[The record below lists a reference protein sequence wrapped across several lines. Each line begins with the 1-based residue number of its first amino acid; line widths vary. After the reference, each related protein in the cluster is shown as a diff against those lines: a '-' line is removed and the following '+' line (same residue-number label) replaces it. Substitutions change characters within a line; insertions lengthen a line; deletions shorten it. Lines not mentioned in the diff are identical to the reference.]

1 MTFILFIGW
10 VLVVFMVSDL
20 VGSALRLG
28 LVASSAGAAPRQA
41 PGESEPVSP
50 LDFVHS
56 TLLGFSVLW
65 VVLSGAYALGVAT
78 QPAIVSV
85 LGCSALAAAAVLRG
99 SALGWARSRM
109 RFWLLLALVAVLA
122 SCVTPTFEENDD
134 PEYFFFIDKLL
145 ETGSVTEYFSGR
157 RPITLGGWTFLQA
170 VFSAGPAGVSY
181 VASLDAVVGSIL
193 FLFGALLL
201 GMGFWTAPVAAL
213 TATLVVQPF
222 QLNLGTALA
231 MSGMSALLISLS
243 LPNSSLRSFFIPFG
257 LSVMAVTMRPQIA
270 LIAFVAAAFALWQ
283 NRDRSWIALGAALLV
298 IPSLWILI
306 FYNDTGL
313 LPLSSAAGY
322 NPHYGQIFHEQPLSL
337 SWLLSQ
343 VVVLWQEQTPVITVT
358 FLAILAC
365 VGQSVA
371 GRHATVRTEF
381 RVLGAFSI
389 AAAATVVIMI
399 AKIGPLGVNL
409 RRYYIPIIDA
419 FLYVFLIRSCIHVYR
434 NRLVRLLRFEALPLV
449 VTSAAL
455 VMAMVLQQEVP
466 FEGRAGAKLSL
477 PAESSGRICA
487 PVLTPEERRAVE
499 QLSAGN
505 GFVPAAMDCL
515 VGSFPITPKL
525 MMSDLFA
532 STHGDY
538 FDIDWDVE
546 KILTWLRK
554 QDIDKLV
561 YLENDVTSNFGA
573 AQFQHRL
580 KELKP
585 QSPEIN
591 GSPENT
597 VSPEVAQFIG
607 GYTYA
612 LKGIEIHKKLAEYC
626 RSKRMPIRDAQG
638 PLVIVDVKDCRRN
651 EASTTHPLT
660 GKAL

>member
-1 MTFILFIGW
+1 MTFVLFIGW

-41 PGESEPVSP
+41 PGESEPASP

-99 SALGWARSRM
+99 SAIGWARSRM

-122 SCVTPTFEENDD
+122 SCVTLTFNGNDD

-145 ETGSVTEYFSGR
+145 ETGSVTEYFSQR
-157 RPITLGGWTFLQA
+157 RPLTLGGWTFLQA
-170 VFSAGPAGVSY
+170 IFSAGPAGLSY

-201 GMGFWTAPVAAL
+201 GVGFWTAPLAAL
-213 TATLVVQPF
+213 TAALVVQPF
-222 QLNLGTALA
+222 QVNLGTALA
-231 MSGMSALLISLS
+231 MSGMSALLIGLS
-243 LPNSSLRSFFIPFG
+243 LPGSAPKNFFIPFA

-322 NPHYGQIFHEQPLSL
+322 NPHYGEIFHEPPISL

-343 VVVLWQEQTPVITVT
+343 FVALWQEQTPVIIVT
-358 FLAILAC
+358 FVAILAC
-365 VGQSVA
+365 AGLSVA
-371 GRHATVRTEF
+371 GRDATVRTEF
-381 RVLGAFSI
+381 RVLGAFSL

-399 AKIGPLGVNL
+399 AKIGPLGVGL

-434 NRLVRLLRFEALPLV
+434 NGLGRLIRFEALPLV

-455 VMAMVLQQEVP
+455 VMAMVLQQEVVD
-466 FEGRAGAKLSL
+466 EGRAAKLSL
-477 PAESSGRICA
+477 PEESSGRICA
-487 PVLTPEERRAVE
+487 PVLTPEERRTAE
-499 QLSAGN
+499 QLLAGQRP
-505 GFVPAAMDCL
+505 VLAAMACIA
-515 VGSFPITPKL
+515 GSFPITPKL
-525 MMSDLFA
+525 MMSDLFS
-532 STHGDY
+532 STHGGY
-538 FDIDWDVE
+538 LDIDWDVE

-561 YLENDVTSNFGA
+561 YLENDASGPFGV
-573 AQFQHRL
+573 AQWQSL
-580 KELKP
+580 LKP
-585 QSPEIN
+585 LDPQIPRQAELIADYSY
-591 GSPENT
+591 S
-597 VSPEVAQFIG
+597 
-607 GYTYA
+607 
-612 LKGIEIHKKLAEYC
+612 LKSIELHKKLAEYC
-626 RSKRMPIRDAQG
+626 RSKRIPIRDPQG
-638 PLVIVDVKDCRRN
+638 PLVIIDVKNCQLIAER
-651 EASTTHPLT
+651 
-660 GKAL
+660 